1 MKVGSLVE
9 CVDNNGFDNMLIP
22 LKTNTAYTIRVI
34 RESPFGSGVTQCLL
48 FEVKN
53 GTDKGHE
60 YGYGLFR
67 FREIQF
73 PDNLESEIK
82 EALTRELVTI

>member
-9 CVDNNGFDNMLIP
+9 CVMPNNQYWGPIP
-22 LKTNTAYTIRVI
+22 NTSDCEDKI
-34 RESPFGSGVTQCLL
+34 SPV
-48 FEVKN
+48 N
-53 GTDKGHE
+53 GTRAFVTDIEILDGE
-60 YGYGLFR
+60 VYLYLTGFLDSYYAEC

-82 EALTRELVTI
+82 ECLTRELVTK